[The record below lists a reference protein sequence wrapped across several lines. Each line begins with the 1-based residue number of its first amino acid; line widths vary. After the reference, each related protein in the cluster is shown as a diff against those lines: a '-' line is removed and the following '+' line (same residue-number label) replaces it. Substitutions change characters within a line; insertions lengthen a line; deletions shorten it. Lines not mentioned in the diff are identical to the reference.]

1 MPPLNGPDG
10 ARKRTLRGALLC
22 AFTCSLAAPSG
33 GCSEEA
39 PMRVFAAASL
49 GPAMED
55 AAEAYEAR
63 TGTRVRVTAA
73 GSQVLRRQLEAG
85 APADVYAP
93 ASYAH
98 VEGAVRGSLG
108 EVTLLACNR
117 PVVVTGPG
125 SAVRDLETL
134 DRAERLV
141 IGTPEAPIGAYTDAI
156 FARAERRYGAAWRRR
171 VDAKVVSRELDVRQV
186 LTKVPLGEADAAIVY
201 ATDAAR
207 ARSPI
212 QARPIPEELGVVA
225 RYPIAV
231 TEGAAP
237 EARAFVRWLRED
249 GFSHLARHGWTRCPS
264 EESPAEERGGGA

>member
-1 MPPLNGPDG
+1 
-10 ARKRTLRGALLC
+10 
-22 AFTCSLAAPSG
+22 
-33 GCSEEA
+33 
-39 PMRVFAAASL
+39 MRVFAAASL

-125 SAVRDLETL
+125 SAVRLSAL
-134 DRAERLV
+134 AIGRARVVVFSSSSRL
-141 IGTPEAPIGAYTDAI
+141 AS
-156 FARAERRYGAAWRRR
+156 R
-171 VDAKVVSRELDVRQV
+171 DAK
-186 LTKVPLGEADAAIVY
+186 
-201 ATDAAR
+201 
-207 ARSPI
+207 PI
-212 QARPIPEELGVVA
+212 
-225 RYPIAV
+225 
-231 TEGAAP
+231 
-237 EARAFVRWLRED
+237 
-249 GFSHLARHGWTRCPS
+249 
-264 EESPAEERGGGA
+264 